1 MEAAAENIVSLF
13 VAFYIC
19 FDVEIVLYISCYIV
33 INFMLLLHD
42 DATIFEIIICHGI
55 AWNEHWNNQ
64 SRYIRLEI
72 YYNYKFR
79 FSHFYVDFNGIS
91 SGHDL

>member
-1 MEAAAENIVSLF
+1 MLVYVHILREIYFNDMEAAAENIVSLF

-55 AWNEHWNNQ
+55 A
-64 SRYIRLEI
+64 
-72 YYNYKFR
+72 
-79 FSHFYVDFNGIS
+79 
-91 SGHDL
+91 